1 MKKSIVIGPIQK
13 AKPMTERASILE
25 QRLSKMKVGNF
36 FEVTGLSDNKE
47 VLNFRASVQYFSK
60 KNSVRVATSMVNGV
74 LKVERVKSGKTKEL
88 SKVQ

>member
-13 AKPMTERASILE
+13 AKPMTERAPILE

-36 FEVTGLSDNKE
+36 FEVTGLSGKTE
-47 VLNFRASVQYFSK
+47 ILNFRASVGYFSK
-60 KNSVRVATSMVNGV
+60 KNSIRVSTSMVNGV
-74 LKVERVKSGKTKEL
+74 LKVERVKSSKTKES

>member
-13 AKPMTERASILE
+13 AKPTTERASILE
-25 QRLSKMKVGNF
+25 HRLSKMKVGNF
-36 FEVTGLSDNKE
+36 FEVTGLSDKAE
-47 VLNFRASVQYFSK
+47 VLNFRASVSYFSK

-74 LKVERVKSGKTKEL
+74 LKVERVKSNKTKEL